1 MIAYWSSLWQEPRDF
16 PLVVLSLRLMAAL
29 RLLTVWLIYGSTLMA
44 AWGVIPGA
52 MRVPLTSS
60 TWLDFLFPLGSSLFI
75 LAPVFKR
82 RLGSWFLPVA
92 LLLALLDFSFSPY
105 IGDFRFS
112 LLLIPVF
119 LAAWAYSLPGGVA
132 AGLLAIVGPWL
143 RTAVLP
149 HVVSQLDPPVTA
161 IFPIFTLGMQL
172 IIFIL
177 LPSILVYLVYQS
189 YLQQISLNIARR
201 RVTDYVDTLAALRES
216 RQQTGKAVQLFEDL
230 DRSLS
235 TLVDQVAS
243 LQRREVDESPG
254 SGMATGGTGSPELVQ
269 VASTSNQALQDARR
283 AVRELSLTRLHT
295 AGLVTTLNDAVRNF
309 RQRTSIDA
317 AFQVTGTE
325 QLLPDRLNQIL
336 LDLVEEALR
345 NIEKHANARAAAVQ
359 LQFEAEMLEVHI
371 QDDGSGF
378 TQANVPSAAETGL
391 QKIQDSL
398 LPYEGEL
405 TIESSPGQGTDLLV
419 RIPLPG
425 PS

>member
-1 MIAYWSSLWQEPRDF
+1 MTAYWSSLWQEPRDF
-16 PLVVLSLRLMAAL
+16 PLVVICLRIMAAL
-29 RLLTVWLIYGSTLMA
+29 RLITLWMIYGSTLMA

-60 TWLDFLFPLGSSLFI
+60 TWLEFLLPLGSSLFI

-82 RLGSWFLPVA
+82 LLGRWFLPLA

-119 LAAWAYSLPGGVA
+119 LAAWAYSLPGGIG

-143 RTAVLP
+143 RATFLP
-149 HVVSQLDPPVTA
+149 HIVSQLDPPVTA
-161 IFPIFTLGMQL
+161 IFPIFTLGMQM
-172 IIFIL
+172 IVFIL
-177 LPSILVYLVYQS
+177 LPSIVVYLVYQS
-189 YLQQISLNIARR
+189 YQQQISLNIARR
-201 RVTDYVDTLAALRES
+201 RVTDYVDTLATLRDS
-216 RQQTGKAVQLFEDL
+216 RQQMAKAAQIFEDL

-235 TLVDQVAS
+235 TLVGQVESLQKREVGENQGTVGLPAAANPELERVAS
-243 LQRREVDESPG
+243 
-254 SGMATGGTGSPELVQ
+254 A
-269 VASTSNQALQDARR
+269 SNQALQDTRR
-283 AVRELSLTRLHT
+283 AARELSLTRLQT
-295 AGLVTTLNDAVRNF
+295 AGLVTTLNEAVRSF

-359 LQFEAEMLEVHI
+359 LLFETEMLEVHI

-378 TQANVPSAAETGL
+378 TQANVPTAAETGL